1 MVISTIE
8 VKNMDQL
15 ALLTPVLVLIIW
27 TFIIFLIM
35 AFGRVSFMNNP
46 QDAAESKDYKDNLPA
61 WVNRTADN
69 YNHLFEQPVAFYAVT
84 LSIALI
90 NNFDIL
96 VVQLAWAYV
105 LIRVIHSLVQ
115 LTINIVLVRFFL
127 FASGWL
133 IIAFM
138 AFSQIFLN

>member
-1 MVISTIE
+1 
-8 VKNMDQL
+8 MDQL
-15 ALLTPVLVLIIW
+15 ALLIPVLVLIIW

-46 QDAAESKDYKDNLPA
+46 QDAADSKDYKNQLPT

-84 LSIALI
+84 LTIALV
-90 NNFDIL
+90 NSFDSLI
-96 VVQLAWAYV
+96 VQLAWAYV
-105 LIRVIHSLVQ
+105 LIRIIHSLVQ

>member
-1 MVISTIE
+1 MHQS
-8 VKNMDQL
+8 
-15 ALLTPVLVLIIW
+15 ALLTPVFVLIIW

-69 YNHLFEQPVAFYAVT
+69 YNHLFEQPVAFYAVS

>member
-1 MVISTIE
+1 
-8 VKNMDQL
+8 MDQL
-15 ALLTPVLVLIIW
+15 TLLTPVLVLVIW

-46 QDAAESKDYKDNLPA
+46 QDAADSKDYKNQLPT

-90 NNFDIL
+90 NNFNIL

-105 LIRVIHSLVQ
+105 LIRVIHSLIQ

-138 AFSQIFLN
+138 ASSQIFLN

>member
-1 MVISTIE
+1 M
-8 VKNMDQL
+8 NQL
-15 ALLTPVLVLIIW
+15 ELLTPILTLIIW
-27 TFIIFLIM
+27 TFLIFLIM
-35 AFGRVSFMNNP
+35 AFGRVRFMKNP
-46 QDAAESKDYKDNLPA
+46 QDAAHTKDLRGSLPD
-61 WVNRTADN
+61 WVERAADN

-90 NNFDIL
+90 NNFDDL
-96 VVQLAWAYV
+96 MVQLAWAYV
-105 LIRVIHSLVQ
+105 LLRIIHSLVQ

>member
-1 MVISTIE
+1 MHQS
-8 VKNMDQL
+8 
-15 ALLTPVLVLIIW
+15 ALLTPVFVLIIW

-90 NNFDIL
+90 NNFNIL

>member
-1 MVISTIE
+1 
-8 VKNMDQL
+8 MDQL
-15 ALLTPVLVLIIW
+15 ALLTPVLILIIW

-35 AFGRVSFMNNP
+35 AFGRVTFMNNP
-46 QDAAESKDYKDNLPA
+46 QDAAVSKDYKNQLPA

-105 LIRVIHSLVQ
+105 LIRVIHSLIQ

>member
-1 MVISTIE
+1 MY
-8 VKNMDQL
+8 QL

-90 NNFDIL
+90 NNFNIL

-105 LIRVIHSLVQ
+105 LIRVIHSLIQ

-138 AFSQIFLN
+138 AFSQFFLN

>member
-1 MVISTIE
+1 
-8 VKNMDQL
+8 MDQL

-46 QDAAESKDYKDNLPA
+46 QDAADSKDYKSQLPA

-90 NNFDIL
+90 NNFNIL

-105 LIRVIHSLVQ
+105 LIRVIHSLIQ

-138 AFSQIFLN
+138 AFSQILLN

>member
-1 MVISTIE
+1 M
-8 VKNMDQL
+8 NQL
-15 ALLTPVLVLIIW
+15 ELLTPILTLIIW
-27 TFIIFLIM
+27 TFLIFLIM
-35 AFGRVSFMNNP
+35 AFGRVRFMKNP
-46 QDAAESKDYKDNLPA
+46 QDAAHTKDLRGSLPD
-61 WVNRTADN
+61 WVERAADN

-90 NNFDIL
+90 NNFDDL
-96 VVQLAWAYV
+96 MVQLAWAYV
-105 LIRVIHSLVQ
+105 LIRIIHSLVQ

>member
-1 MVISTIE
+1 
-8 VKNMDQL
+8 MDQL
-15 ALLTPVLVLIIW
+15 ALLTPVLTLIIW

-105 LIRVIHSLVQ
+105 LIRVIHSLIQ

>member
-1 MVISTIE
+1 
-8 VKNMDQL
+8 MDQL
-15 ALLTPVLVLIIW
+15 ALLIPVLVLIIW

-90 NNFDIL
+90 NNFNIL

-105 LIRVIHSLVQ
+105 LIRVIHSLIQ